1 MSLEKREMMVAIV
14 KKIDELLPRI
24 RRSNNKDLFGNILT
38 SDVIEDPFLML
49 KLTKPKLV
57 GVWQDL
63 CQIEFKL
70 NKEGM
75 N

>member
-1 MSLEKREMMVAIV
+1 MSNEKQTIITAIT

-24 RRSNNKDLFGNILT
+24 IRSNNQDLFGNILT
-38 SDVIEDPFLML
+38 SDVIEDPFLMI
-49 KLTKPKLV
+49 KLSKPHLQ

-70 NKEGM
+70 NKEGI

>member
-1 MSLEKREMMVAIV
+1 MSSEKRDMIRSIS

-24 RRSNNKDLFGNILT
+24 IRSNNQDLFGNILT
-38 SDVIEDPFLML
+38 SDVIEDPWLMT

-63 CQIEFKL
+63 LQIEFKL

>member
-1 MSLEKREMMVAIV
+1 MSNEKGTIITAIT

-24 RRSNNKDLFGNILT
+24 IRSNNQDLFGNILT

-57 GVWQDL
+57 GIWQDL
-63 CQIEFKL
+63 CQIEYKL
-70 NKEGM
+70 KKEGI

>member
-1 MSLEKREMMVAIV
+1 MSNEKGTMIVAIT

-24 RRSNNKDLFGNILT
+24 IRSNNQDLFGNILT

-63 CQIEFKL
+63 LQIEFKL

>member
-1 MSLEKREMMVAIV
+1 MSDEKGTIITAIT

-24 RRSNNKDLFGNILT
+24 IRSNNQDLFGNILT
-38 SDVIEDPFLML
+38 SDVIEDPFLMI

-57 GVWQDL
+57 GIWQDL
-63 CQIEFKL
+63 CQIEYKL
-70 NKEGM
+70 KKEGI

>member
-1 MSLEKREMMVAIV
+1 MSNEKRTMIAAIAE
-14 KKIDELLPRI
+14 KIDLLKDRI
-24 RRSNNKDLFGNILT
+24 SRSNNQDLFGNILT

-57 GVWQDL
+57 GIWQDL
-63 CQIEFKL
+63 CQIEYKL

>member
-1 MSLEKREMMVAIV
+1 MSNEKRTMIAAIAE
-14 KKIDELLPRI
+14 KIDLLKDRI
-24 RRSNNKDLFGNILT
+24 SRSNNQDLFGNILT
-38 SDVIEDPFLML
+38 EDIIANPMIM
-49 KLTKPKLV
+49 TKISKPHLQ

-70 NKEGM
+70 NKGGI